1 MEGKERFRSLFS
13 RNKNSMSQKRLYTED
28 DVKDDNYLSNGIGG
42 SSLYASKN
50 NPENISQYYSKK
62 DGTSLDDKIK

>member
-13 RNKNSMSQKRLYTED
+13 RNKNSMSQRRMYTED
-28 DVKDDNYLSNGIGG
+28 DTQDDNRSSNGISG
-42 SSLYASKN
+42 SSLYITKN

-62 DGTSLDDKIK
+62 EDASVDDKIK